1 VPNKP
6 KENASFPLIQQL
18 MVTVENPQRQ
28 IAVTLLPKTVLC
40 GDTNGKPNLWGV
52 IVSSDDQTAGTGN
65 TLTSINMI
73 KMCYILCLLWVR
85 VRGMVFNATFYNISI
100 ISWRSVLLL
109 QKTGAP

>member
-1 VPNKP
+1 MPNKP

-52 IVSSDDQTAGTGN
+52 IVSSDDQAASTGN
-65 TLTSINMI
+65 TFNINQHDQDVL
-73 KMCYILCLLWVR
+73 YFVFIL
-85 VRGMVFNATFYNISI
+85 G
-100 ISWRSVLLL
+100 
-109 QKTGAP
+109 

>member
-52 IVSSDDQTAGTGN
+52 IVSSDDKAAGTGN

-73 KMCYILCLLWVR
+73 KMCYILCLFWVR
-85 VRGMVFNATFYNISI
+85 VRGMVFNATFYNISV

-109 QKTGAP
+109 QETGAP